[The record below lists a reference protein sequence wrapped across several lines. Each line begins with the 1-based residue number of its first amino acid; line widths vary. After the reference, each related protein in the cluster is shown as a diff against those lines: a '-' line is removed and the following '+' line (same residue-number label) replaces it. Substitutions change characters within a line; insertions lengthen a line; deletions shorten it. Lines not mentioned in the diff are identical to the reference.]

1 MNYEILFQGD
11 LQEDER
17 IQRDFRVLLATRA
30 GSQPVDRDLGIDW
43 SCLDGPP
50 ETAEVMF
57 RMEVEIKTEKYLPD
71 LEIDRIDFIREPGRS
86 EAPDFLSQKGGDG
99 PWTESERSWR
109 VIQRSALL
117 IIWVFL
123 TFWHR

>member
-17 IQRDFRVLLATRA
+17 LQRDFRVLLATRA

-50 ETAEVMF
+50 EAGEVMF
-57 RMEVEIKTEKYLPD
+57 RMEVEIKTEKYLPE
-71 LEIDRIDFIREPGRS
+71 LEIDRIDFIREPGGVKPRIFCHRK
-86 EAPDFLSQKGGDG
+86 EGTDRGRNQNGAGELSRGQ
-99 PWTESERSWR
+99 
-109 VIQRSALL
+109 LY
-117 IIWVFL
+117 
-123 TFWHR
+123 

>member
-17 IQRDFRVLLATRA
+17 LRRDFRVLLATRA

-71 LEIDRIDFIREPGRS
+71 LEIDRIDFIREPGGVKPRIFCHRK
-86 EAPDFLSQKGGDG
+86 EGTDRGRNQNGAGELSRGQ
-99 PWTESERSWR
+99 
-109 VIQRSALL
+109 LY
-117 IIWVFL
+117 
-123 TFWHR
+123 

>member
-17 IQRDFRVLLATRA
+17 LQRDFRVLLATRA

-50 ETAEVMF
+50 EAAEVMF
-57 RMEVEIKTEKYLPD
+57 RMEVEIKKKS
-71 LEIDRIDFIREPGRS
+71 IF
-86 EAPDFLSQKGGDG
+86 
-99 PWTESERSWR
+99 RSWR
-109 VIQRSALL
+109 STGSISSGSREE
-117 IIWVFL
+117 
-123 TFWHR
+123 

>member
-43 SCLDGPP
+43 SCLDGP
-50 ETAEVMF
+50 AGDCRGHV
-57 RMEVEIKTEKYLPD
+57 PD
-71 LEIDRIDFIREPGRS
+71 G
-86 EAPDFLSQKGGDG
+86 GGDKNRKVSSG
-99 PWTESERSWR
+99 SGNR
-109 VIQRSALL
+109 QN
-117 IIWVFL
+117 
-123 TFWHR
+123 

>member
-43 SCLDGPP
+43 PCLDGPP

-71 LEIDRIDFIREPGRS
+71 LEIDRIDFIREPGGVKPRIFCHRK
-86 EAPDFLSQKGGDG
+86 EGTDRGRNQNGAGELSRGQ
-99 PWTESERSWR
+99 
-109 VIQRSALL
+109 LY
-117 IIWVFL
+117 
-123 TFWHR
+123 

>member
-50 ETAEVMF
+50 ETAEVH
-57 RMEVEIKTEKYLPD
+57 PGA
-71 LEIDRIDFIREPGRS
+71 GRS

>member
-57 RMEVEIKTEKYLPD
+57 RME
-71 LEIDRIDFIREPGRS
+71 LEIDRIDFIREPGGVKPRIFCHRKEGTDRGRNQNGAGELSRS
-86 EAPDFLSQKGGDG
+86 QLY
-99 PWTESERSWR
+99 
-109 VIQRSALL
+109 
-117 IIWVFL
+117 
-123 TFWHR
+123 